1 MGKQND
7 PDFEKEVLTS
17 TEARNLLLMSF
28 TVTGWFMKIDGSQ
41 QGDDHNHTMFCLIK
55 RTILVWRPKFWMP

>member
-28 TVTGWFMKIDGSQ
+28 FSLVGLLKKKAPRNREMTI
-41 QGDDHNHTMFCLIK
+41 NHIPHFD
-55 RTILVWRPKFWMP
+55 V